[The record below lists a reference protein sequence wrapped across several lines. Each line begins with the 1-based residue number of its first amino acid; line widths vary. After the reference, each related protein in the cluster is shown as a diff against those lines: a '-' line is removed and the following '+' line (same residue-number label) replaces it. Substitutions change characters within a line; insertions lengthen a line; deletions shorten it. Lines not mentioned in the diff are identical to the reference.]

1 MKPHI
6 RLTMY
11 PPRKMP
17 LMVPLSSLCL
27 ALALTFFLFSAA
39 ASAHVNNT
47 PAASPALQ
55 MDVGFEDDSR
65 LDYWTPVQI
74 TLSNEGADFK
84 GILSATTYT
93 SPFPSGQ
100 VVGAT
105 LPWSYQVPITLPHG
119 AQKQITMNV
128 PFYESP
134 AVPRGIIATLR
145 DSRGKVVATQN
156 KAPYTLKSGAL
167 LVGTL
172 SVDDTGYGPLD
183 AVSLPDPTRSIER
196 ARLNAATMPDLAEIL
211 GNFDVIILDHF
222 NTRSLNTG
230 QLAALQTWINQGG
243 ALIEIGGPQWQRTLG
258 PLPPA
263 LLPVIPQGTATI
275 PAGTPLLPAGSP
287 TIADTGQP
295 AAQDTLRKPVVIGTA
310 IIPGKG
316 DTRQRAF
323 SSIETVL
330 AYGNIPLIVQAH
342 QGRGVICYLAF
353 DPLVDPLV
361 TWPGTIALWKG
372 LLFRTLDDQFLIPET
387 IPRYNL
393 GPGQLLLR
401 AGLLQ
406 VLQPGTL
413 LLLWEVA
420 FLLLCYIILI
430 GPVRLV
436 MVRRLK
442 RPDWNWRVILS
453 SALVFSLLTYGLAYY
468 QQRASI
474 NSISFIQLDQG
485 GSSAHVTTYLGVFIP
500 GQGNFQVHLPARS
513 LVQPID
519 SAPFQTNAGIASSNE
534 QTTLAPGWQET
545 DVNLRN
551 IGLWTLHPF
560 VSEGDQQVYGGL
572 SSHLALHGNTLV
584 GTVTNTLETSLNDVY
599 ILMPRSLAYIGSL
612 PAGQTQQVNIA
623 LQNVAPNTGMTLAD
637 QIARNNHL
645 PTPYFPYASSSQ
657 PQNDFQRHIA
667 ILSALSG
674 EGVSIIS
681 CPGLCSTHAIAS
693 DHMLVTSLPG
703 GPKVNTTGAGDPLL
717 VAGAPATLIGWTN
730 QSLDALD
737 NATVNGI
744 TPGGFHDNLV
754 QAPLNIDFAGSSNLA
769 SNLITAH
776 VINAQGSEALTT
788 SPGVYTLATGSITF
802 EFTLPWKMNPQLNSL
817 TIAEPHIGQPTN
829 MQLQVR
835 LYNWQ
840 TGSWDAITLNQYTS
854 FTTGYVGTYI
864 SSDGRILLQFANQN
878 SFLGTLLFSKP
889 SISLRGTAS
898 GS

>member
-6 RLTMY
+6 SLTIY
-11 PPRKMP
+11 PPDKIPSLVRF
-17 LMVPLSSLCL
+17 SSPFL
-27 ALALTFFLFSAA
+27 ALALSFFLFSTV
-39 ASAHVNNT
+39 ASAHINNT

-55 MDVGFEDDSR
+55 IDVGFEDDSR

-74 TLSNEGADFK
+74 SVSNQGADFK

-100 VVGAT
+100 VVGAI
-105 LPWSYQVPITLPHG
+105 LPWSYQEPITLPHG

-134 AVPRGIIATLR
+134 SVPRGIIATLR
-145 DSRGKVVATQN
+145 NSRGKVVATQN
-156 KAPYTLKSGAL
+156 KAPYTLRPGAL

-172 SVDDTGYGPLD
+172 SADDTGYSPLD
-183 AVSLPDPTRSIER
+183 AVSLPDPSRTIER
-196 ARLNAATMPDLAEIL
+196 ARLNAATMPDMAEML
-211 GNFDVIILDHF
+211 GNFDVIILDNF
-222 NTRSLNTG
+222 TTGSLNTG

-243 ALIEIGGPQWQRTLG
+243 ALIEVGGPQWQRTLG

-263 LLPVIPQGTATI
+263 LLPVIPQGIATI
-275 PAGTPLLPAGSP
+275 PAGTPLLSAGSP
-287 TIADTGQP
+287 TIADTGQT
-295 AAQDTLRKPVVIGTA
+295 AAPDTLRKPVAISTA
-310 IIPGKG
+310 IVPGK
-316 DTRQRAF
+316 DDARQRAF

-330 AYGNIPLIVQAH
+330 AYGSTPLIVQAR

-353 DPLVDPLV
+353 DPLADPLV

-372 LLFRTLDDQFLIPET
+372 LLFRTLGDQFLIPGT
-387 IPRYNL
+387 VPRYNL

-413 LLLWEVA
+413 FLLVEIA
-420 FLLLCYIILI
+420 FLLLSYIILI

-436 MVRRLK
+436 IVRRLK

-453 SALVFSLLTYGLAYY
+453 SVLVFSLLTYGLAYY

-485 GSSAHVTTYLGVFIP
+485 GSSAHVTTYLSVFTP
-500 GQGNFQVHLPARS
+500 GRGNFQVHLPARR
-513 LVQPID
+513 LVQPIN
-519 SAPFQTNAGIASSNE
+519 SAPFLTNAGTASSND
-534 QTTLAPGWQET
+534 QTTIAPGRQET
-545 DVNLRN
+545 NVNLQDT
-551 IGLWTLHPF
+551 GLWTLHPF

-572 SSHLALHGNTLV
+572 SSHLVLRDNTLV
-584 GTVTNTLETSLNDVY
+584 GTVTNTLETSLSDVY
-599 ILMPRSLAYIGSL
+599 ILMPKSLAYIGSL

-623 LQNVAPNTGMTLAD
+623 LHNVAPNTGMTLAD
-637 QIARNNHL
+637 QIARDNHL
-645 PTPYFPYASSSQ
+645 PAPYFPYASSSQ

-674 EGVSIIS
+674 EGVSTIS
-681 CPGLCSTHAIAS
+681 CQGMCSTHAIAS
-693 DHMLVTSLPG
+693 DHMLVAALPG
-703 GPKVNTTGAGDPLL
+703 GPKVNTMSAGDPLL
-717 VAGAPATLIGWTN
+717 VAGAPATLIGWSN

-754 QAPLNIDFAGSSNLA
+754 QAPLNIDFTGSSNLQP
-769 SNLITAH
+769 NLITAH
-776 VINAQGSEALTT
+776 VINSRGSEAQTT
-788 SPGVYTLATGSITF
+788 SPGVYTLTTGTITF
-802 EFTLPWKMNPQLNSL
+802 EFTLPWETNPQLSSI
-817 TIAEPHIGQPTN
+817 TIAEPYTGQLTD
-829 MQLQVR
+829 MHLQVR

-854 FTTGYVGTYI
+854 FTTGYIGTYI

-878 SFLGTLLFSKP
+878 TFLGTLLFSKP